1 MHFTGFAGA
10 GRRRANTDIP
20 HASCSHHAATNLRQ
34 AHEMT
39 KTLGHTPKARSP
51 IVPCQVVDLR
61 QHRRHMLLNSA
72 NLRCQLM
79 FAKLRISFDQKQGGS
94 GTFVRSKLPSEVRW
108 ESPAKV
114 YL

>member
-1 MHFTGFAGA
+1 MYFTGFAGA

-20 HASCSHHAATNLRQ
+20 HASCGHHAATNLRQ

-39 KTLGHTPKARSP
+39 KTLGHTPRARSP
-51 IVPCQVVDLR
+51 IVPFQVVDLR

-72 NLRCQLM
+72 NLCCQLK
-79 FAKLRISFDQKQGGS
+79 FAKLRMSFDKNQGGT
-94 GTFVRSKLPSEVRW
+94 GTFVRSELPSEMRW

>member
-10 GRRRANTDIP
+10 GRRRANTDIA
-20 HASCSHHAATNLRQ
+20 HASRSHHATTNLRQ

-51 IVPCQVVDLR
+51 IVPFQVVN
-61 QHRRHMLLNSA
+61 QRRHTRHILLNSA

-79 FAKLRISFDQKQGGS
+79 FAKLRISLDQNQEGS
-94 GTFVRSKLPSEVRW
+94 GTFVRS
-108 ESPAKV
+108 
-114 YL
+114 